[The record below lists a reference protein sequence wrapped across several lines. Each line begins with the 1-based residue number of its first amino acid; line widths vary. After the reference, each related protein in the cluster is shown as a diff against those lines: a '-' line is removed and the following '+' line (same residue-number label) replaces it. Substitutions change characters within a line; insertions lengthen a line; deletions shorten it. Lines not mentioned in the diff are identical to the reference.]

1 MREHDF
7 SDAVV
12 REIGQ
17 SAMLIC
23 QNPTCL
29 CFTGYSSAEGR
40 PRRIAEAAHV
50 LPSGSKGPRA
60 SAASAYSQINPSSSA
75 NGLWLCKNC
84 HSEIDGDPS
93 RFPATELFDWKK
105 KHQDLVSRIVG
116 RDLEAALLNLRN
128 GKRYHQEVR
137 ELLSFFDGRRVMYE
151 GMDAEF
157 PPRVL
162 DSLDI
167 IRTRLVQTRA
177 AINPDSDL
185 FPVIYSIQ
193 ASVDRLMRN
202 IGASTDL
209 RSLHCDSNDPKWRKF
224 YDELRKFRDEV
235 SVILRVLAGN
245 AGYEL
250 TYV

>member
-1 MREHDF
+1 MREHNF
-7 SDAVV
+7 SAMVI
-12 REIGQ
+12 REISQ

-23 QNPTCL
+23 QNPACL
-29 CFTGYSSAEGR
+29 CFTGYAAVDGR

-60 SAASAYSQINPSSSA
+60 SAASAHAQIAPASSA

-93 RFPATELFDWKK
+93 RFPATELFKWKK
-105 KHQDLVSRIVG
+105 NHQDLVSRIVG

-128 GKRYHQEVR
+128 DKRYHQEVR
-137 ELLSFFDGRRVMYE
+137 DLLSFFDSRRVLYE

-162 DSLDI
+162 ESLDM
-167 IRTRLVQTRA
+167 IRARLVQTRA

-185 FPVIYSIQ
+185 FPVIYSLQ
-193 ASVDRLMRN
+193 AAVDRFLRN
-202 IGASTDL
+202 IGASIDL
-209 RSLHCDSNDPKWRKF
+209 RSLHCDSRDPKWLKF
-224 YDELRKFRDEV
+224 CNELQKFRNEAAI
-235 SVILRVLAGN
+235 ILRVLAGN
-245 AGYEL
+245 AGYKL

>member
-7 SDAVV
+7 SRTVV

-23 QNPTCL
+23 QNPDCL
-29 CFTGYSSAEGR
+29 CFTGYSSVEGR

-50 LPSGSKGPRA
+50 LPSGPKGPRA
-60 SAASAYSQINPSSSA
+60 SASKGHSQIDPASAA

-93 RFPATELFDWKK
+93 RFPSTLLFGWKK
-105 KHQDLVSRIVG
+105 EHQNLVGRIVG
-116 RDLEAALLNLRN
+116 KDVEAALLNLRN

-137 ELLSFFDGRRVMYE
+137 DLLSFFDSRRLLYE
-151 GMDAEF
+151 GMDAES

-162 DSLDI
+162 ESLDI
-167 IRTRLVQTRA
+167 IRARLVQTRA
-177 AINPDSDL
+177 SINPDSDL
-185 FPVIYSIQ
+185 FPVINSLQ
-193 ASVDRLMRN
+193 AASDRLLRN
-202 IGASTDL
+202 IGARTDL
-209 RSLHCDSNDPKWRKF
+209 RSLHCDSRDPKWRKF
-224 YDELRKFRDEV
+224 SDELQKFRSEV

-245 AGYEL
+245 AGYQL
-250 TYV
+250 SNI

>member
-7 SDAVV
+7 SDTVV

-29 CFTGYSSAEGR
+29 CFTGYSSVEGR

-60 SAASAYSQINPSSSA
+60 SAAPAYSQIDPASSG
-75 NGLWLCKNC
+75 NGLWLCRNC

-93 RFPATELFDWKK
+93 RFPATELFEWKK

-128 GKRYHQEVR
+128 DKRYHQEVR
-137 ELLSFFDGRRVMYE
+137 DLLSFFDSRRVLYE

-162 DSLDI
+162 ESLDI
-167 IRTRLVQTRA
+167 IRARLVQTRA

-185 FPVIYSIQ
+185 FPVIYSLQ
-193 ASVDRLMRN
+193 AAVDRLLRN

-209 RSLHCDSNDPKWRKF
+209 RLLHCDSRDPKWRKF
-224 YDELRKFRDEV
+224 CDELRKFRDEV

-245 AGYEL
+245 SGYKL